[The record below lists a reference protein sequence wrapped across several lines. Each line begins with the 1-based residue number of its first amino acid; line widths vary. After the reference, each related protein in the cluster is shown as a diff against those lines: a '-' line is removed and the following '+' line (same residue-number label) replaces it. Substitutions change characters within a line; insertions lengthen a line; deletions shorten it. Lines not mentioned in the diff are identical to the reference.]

1 MSKHRRG
8 WDEEEYREHKQP
20 KRIEKDKLTKHKKAI
35 YDMVDEEDDSD
46 YFTDDYSY
54 DEFEGE

>member
-8 WDEEEYREHKQP
+8 WDEEEYHDYKQP
-20 KRIEKDKLTKHKKAI
+20 KRIEKDKLNKHKKAI
-35 YDMVDEEDDSD
+35 YDMIDEEDDSD

-54 DEFEGE
+54 DEFEEE